1 MKEPQSPSVPD
12 LDLLCVNTIRM
23 LAVDMVEK
31 ADSGHPGLPMGAAA
45 MAYTLWT
52 HHLRC
57 NPQNPAW
64 ADRDRF
70 VLSAGHGS
78 ALLYALLHL
87 TGYDLPLA
95 ELKRFRQ
102 WGSAAPGH
110 PERGETPGVEVT
122 TGPLG
127 QGVANAVGLAMAEA
141 WLAARFNRPGL
152 EIVDH
157 FTYGLCSDGDLMEGV
172 AAEAASL
179 AGHLGLGKLILLYD
193 DNHISLAAATRIT
206 FTEEVGERFAAYGWQ
221 VLRVE
226 DGNDVEAV
234 HQALNQAKGEAA
246 RPSLIVVRTHIG
258 YGSPHKQDSFEAHGS
273 PLGKEEVKAT
283 KENLGWPLEPTFYIP
298 QDALSRFRQAVDAG
312 RLLERKWDELLSA
325 FAEQYPQD
333 YAEWRRCQAGELPSG
348 WDRDIPVY
356 GADHKPLATRSAGGA
371 VLNAIAARVGNLI
384 GGSADL
390 DPSTKTALTGRGSFQ
405 RPGTGDDRVPGSPQ
419 GPWDYRGANLAFG
432 VREHAM
438 AGILNG
444 LAAHGGIIPY
454 GSTFF
459 IFSDY
464 LRPALRLAALSRLA
478 VKYVFTHDSVA
489 VGEDGPTHQPI
500 EQLASLRAIPN
511 LTIIRPADAGETAA
525 AWRVAMTIQDG
536 PVALIFSR
544 QNLPVLDRERFGPAA
559 GLEQGA
565 YILAD
570 PPGQATPALILIA
583 SGSEV
588 HTALAAREELIAQNI
603 AVRVVSMPSWELFA
617 AQPQDYRDHVLPP
630 QIGARISIEAAA
642 TFGWERYVGREGV
655 AIGIDRFG
663 ASAPGEVNLEKFG
676 ITSGAIVAAARKLLG
691 RH

>member
-1 MKEPQSPSVPD
+1 MSEQPGDPED
-12 LDLLCVNTIRM
+12 LDLLCINTIRM
-23 LAVDMVEK
+23 LAVDMVEQ

-52 HHLRC
+52 GHLRC

-64 ADRDRF
+64 PDRDRF

-87 TGYDLPLA
+87 SGFDLPLA

-141 WLAARFNRPGL
+141 WLAACFNRSGL
-152 EIVDH
+152 PLIDH

-193 DNHISLAAATRIT
+193 DNHVSLAAATAIT
-206 FTEEVGERFAAYGWQ
+206 FTEDVGARFAAYGWQ
-221 VLRVE
+221 ILRVA
-226 DGNDVEAV
+226 DGNDTAAIHRV
-234 HQALNQAKGEAA
+234 LNQAKEEVG
-246 RPSLIVVRTHIG
+246 RPSLILVRTHIG
-258 YGSPHKQDSFEAHGS
+258 YGSPHKQDSFEAHGA
-273 PLGKEEVKAT
+273 PLGADEVRAT
-283 KENLGWPLEPTFYIP
+283 KEHLGWPLQPTFCIP
-298 QDALSRFRQAVDAG
+298 EDALARFRQAVDTG
-312 RLLERKWDELLSA
+312 GLLERKWDELQA
-325 FAEQYPQD
+325 AYAEQYPDD
-333 YAEWRRCQAGELPSG
+333 YVEWRRCLSGQLPVG
-348 WDRDIPVY
+348 WENEIPAY
-356 GADHKPLATRSAGGA
+356 GQDHKPIATRSAAGE
-371 VLNAIAARVGNLI
+371 VLNAIARRVGNLI

-390 DPSTKTALTGRGSFQ
+390 DPSTKTALKGRGSFQ
-405 RPGTGDDRVPGSPQ
+405 CPGCGDDSVQGSPA
-419 GPWDYRGANLAFG
+419 GAWNYRGANLAFG

-438 AGILNG
+438 GGILNG
-444 LAAHGGIIPY
+444 LAAHGGIVPF

-489 VGEDGPTHQPI
+489 LGEDGPTHQPI
-500 EQLASLRAIPN
+500 EQLASLRAMPN
-511 LTIIRPADAGETAA
+511 LTVIRPADANETAE
-525 AWRVAMTIQDG
+525 AWKVAMTIQDG
-536 PVALIFSR
+536 PVALVLSR
-544 QNLPVLDRERFGPAA
+544 QNLPVLDRELFGPAA
-559 GLEQGA
+559 GLTQGA

-570 PPGQATPALILIA
+570 PPGQATPELILVA

-588 HTALAAREELIAQNI
+588 HTALAAREELAGAGIP
-603 AVRVVSMPSWELFA
+603 VRVVSMPSWELFA
-617 AQPQDYRDHVLPP
+617 AQPRDYRDHVLPP
-630 QIGARISIEAAA
+630 RIGARIAVEAAA
-642 TFGWERYVGREGV
+642 SFGWERHVGREGV
-655 AIGIDRFG
+655 IIGIDRFG
-663 ASAPGEVNLEKFG
+663 ASAPGEVNLEKFD
-676 ITSGAIVAAARKLLG
+676 ITPAAIVAAARKLLG
-691 RH
+691 RT